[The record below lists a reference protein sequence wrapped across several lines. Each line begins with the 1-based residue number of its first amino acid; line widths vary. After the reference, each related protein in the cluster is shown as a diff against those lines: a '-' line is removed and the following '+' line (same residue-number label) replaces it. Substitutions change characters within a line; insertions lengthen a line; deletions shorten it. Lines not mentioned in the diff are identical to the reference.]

1 MKAAI
6 YTTYGSADV
15 LTLEEVKKPSFA
27 DGEVLVQIH
36 AASVTAA
43 DTMMRR
49 GSPYLGRLM
58 LGLRRPKQQ
67 ILGTGFAG
75 VIAAVGANVSLF
87 KPGDRVFGE
96 TVFGFGTYAEFTVL
110 KEQDLILSM
119 PENTSFDEAASI
131 CDGPLTDMNFL
142 RNLAN
147 IQPGQRILING
158 ASGSLGTAAV
168 QLAAHFS
175 AHVTGVC
182 STANMDMVRD
192 LGAHQVID
200 YTQVDFTQTGQRFDI
215 VYDTVGKS
223 SFAQSKRILTPDG
236 VYLSPV
242 LSCALLFQMLRTSVF
257 GRKKAKFSATGM
269 LPVADLHKMLVDL
282 RGMLAAGHLISV
294 VDRRYKLAQIAEAHR
309 YVDTGHKR
317 GNVVIA
323 PACAA

>member
-1 MKAAI
+1 VKAAI
-6 YTTYGSADV
+6 YATYGSADV
-15 LTLEEVKKPSFA
+15 LTLAEVNKPSPA
-27 DGEVLVQIH
+27 EDEVLVQIY

-110 KEQDLILSM
+110 KEQGLILSM
-119 PENTSFDEAASI
+119 PDNLSFEQAASV

-142 RNLAN
+142 RNLGS
-147 IQPGQRILING
+147 IQPGQRVLING

-168 QLAAHFS
+168 QLAAHFG
-175 AHVTGVC
+175 AQVTGVC
-182 STANMDMVRD
+182 STGNLDMVRD

-200 YTQVDFTQTGQRFDI
+200 YTKVDFTRTGQHFDI

-223 SFAQSKRILTPDG
+223 SFARCKKILTPDG

-242 LSCALLFQMLRTSVF
+242 LSGTLLLQMLRTSVF
-257 GRKKAKFSATGM
+257 SRKKAKFSATGI
-269 LPVADLHKMLVDL
+269 LPIADLRKMLIDL
-282 RGMLAAGHLISV
+282 RQLLAAGYLTPV
-294 VDRRYKLAQIAEAHR
+294 VDRRYQLAQIAEAHR

-317 GNVVIA
+317 GNVVVT
-323 PACAA
+323 PATVA

>member
-6 YTTYGSADV
+6 YTSYGSADV
-15 LTLEEVKKPSFA
+15 LTLEEVNKPSPA
-27 DGEVLVQIH
+27 ENEVLVQIY

-49 GSPYLGRLM
+49 GSPHLGRLM

-67 ILGTGFAG
+67 VLGTGFAG
-75 VIAAVGANVSLF
+75 VIAAVGPNVRLF

-96 TVFGFGTYAEFTVL
+96 TVFGFGTYAEFTVV
-110 KEQDLILSM
+110 KEQGLILSM
-119 PENTSFDEAASI
+119 PENLSFEQAASV

-142 RNLAN
+142 RNLGN
-147 IQPGQRILING
+147 IQPGQRVLING

-168 QLAAHFS
+168 QLAAHFG

-182 STANMDMVRD
+182 STGNLDMVRD

-200 YTQVDFTQTGQRFDI
+200 YSKVDFSRTGQQFDI

-223 SFAQSKRILTPDG
+223 SFARCKQILTPDG

-242 LSCALLFQMLRTSVF
+242 LSVALLLQMLRTSVF
-257 GRKKAKFSATGM
+257 SRKKARFSATGL
-269 LPVADLHKMLVDL
+269 LPVADLRKMLIDL
-282 RGMLAAGHLISV
+282 RQLLAAGYLTPV
-294 VDRRYKLAQIAEAHR
+294 VDRRYQLAQIAEAHR
-309 YVDTGHKR
+309 FVDTGHKR
-317 GNVVIA
+317 GNVVVT
-323 PACAA
+323 PATAA